1 MMLTKDEKG
10 TYFCVS
16 FQDVFDVVFGHKPLF
31 CSNRLKLSWVIFAG
45 FTKSIVQFYTDFKA
59 FDFTTRLDR
68 SSLSRDRPSAAAS
81 SSSSQFPSRLSSPPL
96 PGSISPFRT
105 AADSSTPLTARSS
118 SGPSA
123 RRLRLA
129 KRSPSPG
136 KRKPASHS
144 HRLDRV
150 SASVAASQPRSCR
163 SPDHPASAAR
173 LVSGRSPSDACDWP
187 NHLYWCAICLV

>member
-81 SSSSQFPSRLSSPPL
+81 SSSSNAQRVYLLGLHRRRPPL
-96 PGSISPFRT
+96 PGQHQTPRPHSPL
-105 AADSSTPLTARSS
+105 APLRALLHDDFALQRGRPAPGRGSPQAILIDLTECLR
-118 SGPSA
+118 PSQ
-123 RRLRLA
+123 
-129 KRSPSPG
+129 
-136 KRKPASHS
+136 
-144 HRLDRV
+144 RV
-150 SASVAASQPRSCR
+150 SLGRVGLPVTL
-163 SPDHPASAAR
+163 SPLPVLPPAG
-173 LVSGRSPSDACDWP
+173 LHQKPVIGQK
-187 NHLYWCAICLV
+187 HLCWYGICLV